1 MNKNEILA
9 IEKGYYVDDSGCAY
23 SPKGKRVGTLGN
35 RPYYNIGIKVN
46 KTKVIKVYVHRLQA
60 YQKYGNDIYK
70 HDIEVRHL
78 NGNSLDNSKNN
89 IAIGTA
95 SDNAIDKS
103 PDTRRRVSMIASR
116 ATSDKIKRISDEVVL
131 EIREDRANGMSYID
145 LMTKYN
151 ISSKGTLSYIVN
163 RRIIAM

>member
-1 MNKNEILA
+1 
-9 IEKGYYVDDSGCAY
+9 
-23 SPKGKRVGTLGN
+23 
-35 RPYYNIGIKVN
+35 
-46 KTKVIKVYVHRLQA
+46 
-60 YQKYGNDIYK
+60 
-70 HDIEVRHL
+70 
-78 NGNSLDNSKNN
+78 
-89 IAIGTA
+89 
-95 SDNAIDKS
+95 
-103 PDTRRRVSMIASR
+103 MIASR

>member
-1 MNKNEILA
+1 M
-9 IEKGYYVDDSGCAY
+9 
-23 SPKGKRVGTLGN
+23 
-35 RPYYNIGIKVN
+35 
-46 KTKVIKVYVHRLQA
+46 
-60 YQKYGNDIYK
+60 
-70 HDIEVRHL
+70 
-78 NGNSLDNSKNN
+78 DNSKNN

>member
-1 MNKNEILA
+1 M
-9 IEKGYYVDDSGCAY
+9 
-23 SPKGKRVGTLGN
+23 
-35 RPYYNIGIKVN
+35 
-46 KTKVIKVYVHRLQA
+46 
-60 YQKYGNDIYK
+60 
-70 HDIEVRHL
+70 